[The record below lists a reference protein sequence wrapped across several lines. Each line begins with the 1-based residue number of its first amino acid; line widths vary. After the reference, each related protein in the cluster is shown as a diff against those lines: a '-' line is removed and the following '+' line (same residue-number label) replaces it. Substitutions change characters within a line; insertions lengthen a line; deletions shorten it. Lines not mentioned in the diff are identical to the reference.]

1 MNPKMNLDEKNMKIF
16 KWKENPFNFRIM
28 PELFVGYIRE
38 TEKLAKSIQNND
50 KLSILMGP
58 TGSGKTTLLKFLMKK
73 FEKQRK
79 IFYLSKPPSNP
90 EDWVKIFTNFMHLGM
105 LDKLF
110 SRSKDVNIYNLSEWV
125 NNKMKKRKMILFVDE
140 VHEAGTETLEWLRTL
155 TDQIDN
161 LSVVIAGLPGLEAM
175 LRDRLE
181 TFMRRVNV
189 KVELSNLTKPETREL
204 IKTRIEWVGGED
216 IKPFTSETVERI
228 YEKTGGFPREII
240 RMCNDLVQ
248 NAIQENITTIDMS
261 FLRDADFY
269 PKTQKTSLMSL
280 SSTNNLNG
288 IPSKQRHIIEILW
301 KYGELTPTEIVE
313 KMDTDDYKSKDNA
326 IRSINN
332 ILKRLVK
339 DGTIIR
345 KRRGKSYQYLL
356 SDKIRTLMVHA

>member
-1 MNPKMNLDEKNMKIF
+1 MNPKMNLDERSMKIF
-16 KWKENPFNFRIM
+16 RLKENPFNFRIM
-28 PELFVGYIRE
+28 PELFVGYNRE
-38 TEKLAKSIQNND
+38 TKKLAISIQNND

-73 FEKQRK
+73 FKKQRK
-79 IFYLSKPPSNP
+79 IFYLSKPPGNP
-90 EDWVKIFTNFMHLGM
+90 EDWVKIFTNFIHTGM

-110 SRSKDVNIYNLSEWV
+110 SRSKNVNIYNLSDWV

-140 VHEAGTETLEWLRTL
+140 VHEASTETLEWLRTL

-161 LSVVIAGLPGLEAM
+161 LSVVIAGLPVLETM

-204 IKTRIEWVGGED
+204 IKTRIEWAGGED
-216 IKPFTSETVERI
+216 IKPFTSETVEQI

-240 RMCNDLVQ
+240 RMCNDLIQ
-248 NAIQENITTIDMS
+248 NATQENITTIDMN
-261 FLRDADFY
+261 FLKDAAFY
-269 PKTQKTSLMSL
+269 SKTQKTPPSL
-280 SSTNNLNG
+280 STKDLNG
-288 IPSKQRHIIEILW
+288 LPSRQRDIIEILW

-339 DGTIIR
+339 EGTIIR

-356 SDKIRTLMVHA
+356 SEKIRTLMVHT